1 MVDVTF
7 PFIILLGGLLVGIVT
22 ARVRRHTGWR
32 KALDIL
38 VAAICGPTAT
48 TFWMR
53 VVPRLFP
60 SSPDQPYLSRDW
72 AFFLADVLW
81 FSPVIGGFIG
91 VTAVA
96 IGSRLAGHGP
106 ARPQESWGE
115 KVGDG
120 LRVVGWVYAVI
131 SLALIVGVVIL
142 AFAFEFDRPADAPAV
157 RRSFDRASDHP
168 LWLGNR
174 PPVPHARRATG
185 RAAPALRTYAF
196 DCPCGARMLERT
208 GGVLTADVARIR
220 PQHVVGLS
228 GAKAIAIASRLRRT
242 LTHTKVSSSGLSRGP
257 SSRPRRHQDIARN
270 TTMAGSSA

>member
-48 TFWMR
+48 SLWMR
-53 VVPRLFP
+53 VVPHLFERA
-60 SSPDQPYLSRDW
+60 PDAPYMSRGW

-96 IGSRLAGHGP
+96 IGFRLAGRGP
-106 ARPQESWGE
+106 VRPRESWGE
-115 KVGDG
+115 KLGAA
-120 LRVVGWVYAVI
+120 LRIVGWVYAVI

-142 AFAFEFDRPADAPAV
+142 AL
-157 RRSFDRASDHP
+157 S
-168 LWLGNR
+168 
-174 PPVPHARRATG
+174 
-185 RAAPALRTYAF
+185 
-196 DCPCGARMLERT
+196 LEST
-208 GGVLTADVARIR
+208 GVLTPLLFVDLLI
-220 PQHVVGLS
+220 
-228 GAKAIAIASRLRRT
+228 
-242 LTHTKVSSSGLSRGP
+242 GP
-257 SSRPRRHQDIARN
+257 VIILFGWVIARLFR
-270 TTMAGSSA
+270 TRDTQPAVLPPS

>member
-32 KALDIL
+32 KSADIL

-48 TFWMR
+48 TFWIR

-91 VTAVA
+91 VIAVA
-96 IGSRLAGHGP
+96 IGFRLAGHGP
-106 ARPQESWGE
+106 VRPQESWGE
-115 KVGDG
+115 KLGDA
-120 LRVVGWVYAVI
+120 LRIVGWVYAVI
-131 SLALIVGVVIL
+131 SLALIVGVGIL
-142 AFAFEFDRPADAPAV
+142 AFAFELDRHADAPAV
-157 RRSFDRASDHP
+157 RRSRRRASGHP
-168 LWLGNR
+168 LWLGHR
-174 PPVPHARRATG
+174 SPLPHARHATG
-185 RAAPALRTYAF
+185 HRAHELRIYAF

-208 GGVLTADVARIR
+208 GGVLSADVARIALNTWC
-220 PQHVVGLS
+220 GLS
-228 GAKAIAIASRLRRT
+228 QGFAARLC
-242 LTHTKVSSSGLSRGP
+242 P
-257 SSRPRRHQDIARN
+257 SSRKPRGRL
-270 TTMAGSSA
+270 TSP